1 MSDHTAG
8 PLPTAAPGRPTDLG
22 SQATKEL
29 SAGLNALLADLFALQ
44 MKTKNFHWHV
54 SGPHFRD
61 YQALF
66 DEQAGQLCA
75 TAEAVA
81 ERVRKIGVMT
91 LRSIGDVSR
100 RQRLLD
106 NDADNVAPPEMLAEL
121 RDDNQQLAAYL
132 REMHAVC
139 EEHGDVAS
147 AGLVETW
154 IDEAERR
161 VWHLFEASRTDDG
174 PVR

>member
-1 MSDHTAG
+1 MSDASDNVSG
-8 PLPTAAPGRPTDLG
+8 PVRNSRTDFGRE
-22 SQATKEL
+22 ATKDL
-29 SAGLNALLADLFALQ
+29 ALQLNALLADMVALH

-61 YQALF
+61 YYALLN
-66 DEQAGQLCA
+66 EQAGQLYDTTDA
-75 TAEAVA
+75 IA
-81 ERVRKIGVMT
+81 ERVRKIGANT

-106 NDADNVAPPEMLAEL
+106 NDAEQVTPPDMLMEL
-121 RDDNQQLAAYL
+121 RADNQQLAAYL
-132 REMHAVC
+132 RETHGIC

-147 AGLVETW
+147 ARLIEVW

-161 VWHLFEASRTDDG
+161 VWQLFETGRSL
-174 PVR
+174 